1 MSNPS
6 TTAPTY
12 GDSLAA
18 RPENADSTSPSIKE
32 RSNEYVDNATT
43 SMGRAL
49 QNAAEGLSQRADSA
63 RSSLDRAGQYLQQ
76 GRPEDFGR
84 DLTDWVR
91 NNPGPAIAAGM
102 GVGFLLGRL
111 FSR

>member
-1 MSNPS
+1 MSNP
-6 TTAPTY
+6 TTSATAY

-18 RPENADSTSPSIKE
+18 RPESGEVNSPSIKE
-32 RSNEYVDNATT
+32 RSSEYVDNATT

-49 QNAAEGLSQRADSA
+49 QNAAQGLSQRADSA
-63 RSSLDRAGQYLQQ
+63 RDSLDRAGQYLQQ

-84 DLTDWVR
+84 DLTTWVR